1 MARIGAGRYM
11 GIEVDVE
18 RRLDLITAHAGRRA
32 ADRRGHHHGVVML
45 DHHDVVHVLIDVD
58 HEPQLQPLRFAL
70 AMPHAASRRQSPQ
83 GVVEPWRQ
91 ALPVVVVGH
100 ARHVCTPS
108 SRRGRVRVNRH
119 RNVARARRV
128 ARVPSHFAVLAVCAV
143 LAAGCAGAGTVARP
157 VATTAGSQ
165 SAPTG
170 SALAAV
176 ARLAVKGRAP
186 KTGYTREQFGDGWES
201 VDGCDM
207 RDRILIRDLRAKTFR
222 VATNRCVVLSGRLA
236 DPYTSTTIDYV
247 RGAGAGVDID
257 HVVALGDAWQKGARG
272 WPASE
277 RVAFAN
283 DPLNLLAVDASA
295 NRQKGDGDTA
305 TWLPAN
311 KAFRC
316 TYVARQVSVKLK
328 YAVSITKAE
337 RDAMLRV
344 LGACPSKRVSV
355 AGKAPAAPSGQ
366 RVFANCAA
374 ARAAGVAPIRRGSP
388 LYPANRRLDRNK
400 DGVACQ

>member
-1 MARIGAGRYM
+1 MCG
-11 GIEVDVE
+11 
-18 RRLDLITAHAGRRA
+18 
-32 ADRRGHHHGVVML
+32 
-45 DHHDVVHVLIDVD
+45 
-58 HEPQLQPLRFAL
+58 
-70 AMPHAASRRQSPQ
+70 
-83 GVVEPWRQ
+83 
-91 ALPVVVVGH
+91 
-100 ARHVCTPS
+100 
-108 SRRGRVRVNRH
+108 
-119 RNVARARRV
+119 
-128 ARVPSHFAVLAVCAV
+128 V
-143 LAAGCAGAGTVARP
+143 LAAGCGAAGTVAQP
-157 VATTAGSQ
+157 AATTAGSQ
-165 SAPTG
+165 TAPTS

-176 ARLAVKGRAP
+176 GRLAVKGRAP
-186 KTGYTREQFGDGWES
+186 KTGYSREQFGDGWES
-201 VDGCDM
+201 VDGCDT

-222 VATNRCVVLSGRLA
+222 LATDHCVVLSGRLA

-247 RGAGAGVDID
+247 RGAAAAVDID

-328 YAVSITKAE
+328 YAVWITRAE

-344 LGACPSKRVSV
+344 LGTCPSKRISV
-355 AGKAPAAPSGQ
+355 TGRAPTASSGQ
-366 RVFANCAA
+366 RVFSNCAA
-374 ARAAGVAPIRRGSP
+374 ARAAGVAPIRRGTP
-388 LYPANRRLDRNK
+388 LYAANRRLDRNR